1 MLLLGQ
7 CNNTHRS
14 VWYAEYSAS
23 TASRLLSEL
32 ADVTWRAWH
41 NTGVDSVFVF
51 RYNACMIAQLP
62 SSPEVLGQRIARL
75 RAQRGWTQQEL
86 AERLAASRVAVSHFE
101 MGLAMPSERTVVLLA
116 GLFGFEPHEFV
127 EGTNYPVAKAER
139 LPLVTCRYTEVEH
152 QLALMHRD
160 LSWLERVE
168 RPDLREAVLT
178 EWREK
183 LLHLISTTFDSH
195 ELQLLAQAQAT
206 LLSAC

>member
-1 MLLLGQ
+1 VALFEQKFGQVATILPGDAGNERSFSIRHGMLLLGQ

-23 TASRLLSEL
+23 TASRLLGEL

-101 MGLAMPSERTVVLLA
+101 MGLAMPSERTVV
-116 GLFGFEPHEFV
+116 
-127 EGTNYPVAKAER
+127 
-139 LPLVTCRYTEVEH
+139 
-152 QLALMHRD
+152 
-160 LSWLERVE
+160 
-168 RPDLREAVLT
+168 
-178 EWREK
+178 
-183 LLHLISTTFDSH
+183 
-195 ELQLLAQAQAT
+195 
-206 LLSAC
+206 